1 MTNPVTLDW
10 IAVFRPILS
19 WVFGAGS
26 RRIEFRQPA
35 RFNSW
40 VKSSTG
46 MLKVGL
52 VSRDSRDRGLTSQH
66 KGARDL
72 RLLAYKG
79 FALAS
84 ALAALAL
91 SPSMASAQLNSNTGS
106 VSLNATMTSS
116 VTITA
121 APGLVNFAL
130 LRSGVS
136 TGSAPV
142 SITSSW
148 TVPFLFGNVN
158 EYAYFTTSAAAL
170 TDGAGDNIPS
180 ANVAGSFNG
189 GAFAAFTGNS
199 PFAAGSSITLF
210 NQFIFIFN
218 TTGTRTDTLNLRINT
233 TGLTLPAGTYT
244 GLLHIQAQAL

>member
-1 MTNPVTLDW
+1 LGHGG
-10 IAVFRPILS
+10 IALLSFTAIL
-19 WVFGAGS
+19 VL
-26 RRIEFRQPA
+26 IP
-35 RFNSW
+35 
-40 VKSSTG
+40 ST
-46 MLKVGL
+46 
-52 VSRDSRDRGLTSQH
+52 
-66 KGARDL
+66 
-72 RLLAYKG
+72 
-79 FALAS
+79 
-84 ALAALAL
+84 
-91 SPSMASAQLNSNTGS
+91 ASAQLKSNTAS
-106 VSLNATMTSS
+106 VNLSAALNSS

-130 LRSGVS
+130 LRSGIS

-142 SITSSW
+142 SITTSW

-180 ANVAGSFNG
+180 ASVAGSFNG
-189 GAFAAFTGNS
+189 GAFTAFTGTS

-218 TTGTRTDTLNLRINT
+218 ITGTRTDSLNLRINT
-233 TGLTLPAGTYT
+233 TGLNLPAGTYT